1 MVYKHLTAEERG
13 KIEAYLD
20 EGLRPA
26 EIARRLD
33 RHRSTITREIQRGT
47 EARKANSIARLPYQA
62 SSAQNIAKLRKK
74 NCGVT
79 KKATIHNI
87 KTILKYL
94 NLKYSPEQIAHSVKS
109 VKVCTST
116 IYNWIYSKTIDF
128 NIKKLR
134 RHGKRYKVK
143 SSGSKIR
150 IDRAFFENRTIDLR
164 PEAVQL
170 RTEFG
175 HWEADTVVSKRG
187 ISTCLATFIERK
199 TRQYV
204 AIKLPNKTG
213 RAMMAAIKKL
223 IEMYPQGVKS
233 ITCDRGT
240 EFVNQFQVGLIED
253 TYGCNIYYAN
263 PYAPHER
270 GSNENH
276 NGLLREYFPKPFNFK
291 TVSQRIVDD
300 AVESLNTRPRKIL
313 KWKTPAQ
320 KFKLEY
326 ARIT

>member
-62 SSAQNIAKLRKK
+62 SSEQNIAKLRKK

-79 KKATIHNI
+79 KKTTIHNT

-94 NLKYSPEQIAHSVKS
+94 NLKYSPEKIAHSVKN

-223 IEMYPQGVKS
+223 IKMYPQGVKS

-240 EFVNQFQVGLIED
+240 EFLI
-253 TYGCNIYYAN
+253 
-263 PYAPHER
+263 
-270 GSNENH
+270 
-276 NGLLREYFPKPFNFK
+276 NFK
-291 TVSQRIVDD
+291 SCLLKTPSGATFTMQIRMHLMNVVLTKIIMDYL
-300 AVESLNTRPRKIL
+300 ENISLNRLIL
-313 KWKTPAQ
+313 RMSRNVSSMT
-320 KFKLEY
+320 L
-326 ARIT
+326 

>member
-79 KKATIHNI
+79 KKATIHNT

-94 NLKYSPEQIAHSVKS
+94 NLKYSPEQIAHSIKS

-187 ISTCLATFIERK
+187 ISTFIERK

-204 AIKLPNKTG
+204 AIKLPIKTG

-233 ITCDRGT
+233 IT
-240 EFVNQFQVGLIED
+240 
-253 TYGCNIYYAN
+253 
-263 PYAPHER
+263 
-270 GSNENH
+270 
-276 NGLLREYFPKPFNFK
+276 
-291 TVSQRIVDD
+291 
-300 AVESLNTRPRKIL
+300 
-313 KWKTPAQ
+313 
-320 KFKLEY
+320 
-326 ARIT
+326 

>member
-1 MVYKHLTAEERG
+1 MLYKHLTAEERG

-20 EGLRPA
+20 EGLRPT

-62 SSAQNIAKLRKK
+62 SSEQNIAKLRKK

-79 KKATIHNI
+79 KKTTIHNT

-94 NLKYSPEQIAHSVKS
+94 NLKYSPEKIAHSVKN

-116 IYNWIYSKTIDF
+116 IYNWIYSKTID
-128 NIKKLR
+128 
-134 RHGKRYKVK
+134 
-143 SSGSKIR
+143 
-150 IDRAFFENRTIDLR
+150 LR
-164 PEAVQL
+164 PESVQL

-175 HWEADTVVSKRG
+175 HWETDTVVSKRG

-223 IEMYPQGVKS
+223 IKMYPQGVKS

-240 EFVNQFQVGLIED
+240 EFLI
-253 TYGCNIYYAN
+253 
-263 PYAPHER
+263 
-270 GSNENH
+270 
-276 NGLLREYFPKPFNFK
+276 NFK
-291 TVSQRIVDD
+291 SCLLKTPSGATFTMQIRMHLMNVVLTKIIMDYL
-300 AVESLNTRPRKIL
+300 ENISLNRLIL
-313 KWKTPAQ
+313 RMSRSALSMT
-320 KFKLEY
+320 L
-326 ARIT
+326 

>member
-1 MVYKHLTAEERG
+1 
-13 KIEAYLD
+13 
-20 EGLRPA
+20 
-26 EIARRLD
+26 
-33 RHRSTITREIQRGT
+33 
-47 EARKANSIARLPYQA
+47 
-62 SSAQNIAKLRKK
+62 
-74 NCGVT
+74 
-79 KKATIHNI
+79 
-87 KTILKYL
+87 
-94 NLKYSPEQIAHSVKS
+94 
-109 VKVCTST
+109 
-116 IYNWIYSKTIDF
+116 
-128 NIKKLR
+128 
-134 RHGKRYKVK
+134 
-143 SSGSKIR
+143 SGSKIR

-253 TYGCNIYYAN
+253 TFGCNIYYAN

-270 GSNENH
+270 GSNE
-276 NGLLREYFPKPFNFK
+276 ESVKYF
-291 TVSQRIVDD
+291 V
-300 AVESLNTRPRKIL
+300 
-313 KWKTPAQ
+313 
-320 KFKLEY
+320 
-326 ARIT
+326 

>member
-150 IDRAFFENRTIDLR
+150 IDRAFFENRTIDL
-164 PEAVQL
+164 PQKLFSFVQNL
-170 RTEFG
+170 VIG
-175 HWEADTVVSKRG
+175 
-187 ISTCLATFIERK
+187 
-199 TRQYV
+199 
-204 AIKLPNKTG
+204 
-213 RAMMAAIKKL
+213 KL
-223 IEMYPQGVKS
+223 IQ
-233 ITCDRGT
+233 
-240 EFVNQFQVGLIED
+240 
-253 TYGCNIYYAN
+253 
-263 PYAPHER
+263 
-270 GSNENH
+270 
-276 NGLLREYFPKPFNFK
+276 
-291 TVSQRIVDD
+291 
-300 AVESLNTRPRKIL
+300 
-313 KWKTPAQ
+313 
-320 KFKLEY
+320 
-326 ARIT
+326 